1 MAWTNGLILG
11 LGALLVTIPI
21 ILHFLMQPQPKQIDF
36 PALRFLKER
45 QQSNRSRMRL
55 RHLLLLLMR
64 CLLIG
69 LLALALA
76 GPSVASREYGN
87 WLTLGGIGFS
97 GLIVL
102 GVLAAA
108 FFRSK
113 KNWLLVGILAALL
126 LGHLA
131 YGGWSA
137 SKLLN
142 SDSADVL
149 GDSQAPVAALIV
161 IDTSPR
167 MEYIN
172 ENQSRLEVAKEMGEW
187 LIGQFPVDS
196 QVCVLATDND
206 RPFFSVDVAAAKRRL
221 DTLETTFVD
230 YPIPSA
236 LAEGLQILEKTQQ
249 ERKEIYILSDL
260 TLQSWVGKDSKPVLR
275 RLKENPEISLFVVDV
290 GIEDPTNFALSSL
303 ELSSAEI
310 TQANGFEVTT
320 QITRNGGAAQ
330 RSVKLIMEKPDPP
343 RPVVRDG
350 KTIFPEGNLEE
361 QSSSLDVREN
371 GSMEVLF
378 RFEKP
383 LPEGTY
389 HGRVEIE
396 GQDGLSIDDQKFFTV
411 RVSQSWR
418 VLVVHPKNVNEHN
431 LIATISPKKRRELG
445 TSLYD
450 CQVISQDELL
460 GFSEFDDF
468 DAIFLLD
475 PTPIN
480 DPTWKLLDR
489 FVVNGGGLGICLGK
503 NAARGPFAHD
513 SFLTESATRLLTGK
527 IDQQFLNET
536 NDLFVSPQDLTHP
549 IFKSFRDNETGMA
562 WNLFPVKKH
571 WGIEMDELSDKL
583 PTQTLVAYSNREPAL
598 IERRIGSGR
607 VLVMTTPVSERSSDK
622 KRWNDL
628 FVGGNFVP
636 AWMLVRAMT
645 AHLVQDDTESL
656 NISVGQIAKFD
667 NNLLDF
673 PESYVV
679 FTPQADKPPTTIN
692 TIKSELG
699 RGHVRYR
706 FTDHPGQY
714 RMKGVE
720 DPVLRGFSVNLSE
733 STTDLT
739 RVELDNLDTVLGVDR
754 YQLAKQKNEIQR
766 QQGTTRRGQEFY
778 PLLMLMMLV
787 AFAVEYLLS
796 NRFYTSR

>member
-126 LGHLA
+126 LGHVA

-149 GDSQAPVAALIV
+149 GDSQAPIAALIV

-172 ENQSRLEVAKEMGEW
+172 ENQSRLEVAKEMSEW
-187 LIGQFPVDS
+187 LIGQFPADS

-206 RPFFSVDVAAAKRRL
+206 RPFFSVDIAAAKRRL
-221 DTLETTFVD
+221 ETLETTFVD

-236 LAEGLQILEKTQQ
+236 LAEGLQILEKTEQ

-260 TLQSWVGKDSKPVLR
+260 TLQSWVGNDSKPVLR
-275 RLKENPEISLFVVDV
+275 RLKENPEINLFVVDV
-290 GIEDPTNFALSSL
+290 GIENPTNFALSSL
-303 ELSSAEI
+303 ELSSSEI
-310 TQANGFEVTT
+310 TQASGFDITT
-320 QITRNGGAAQ
+320 QIARNGGAAQ

-350 KTIFPEGNLEE
+350 KTIFPQGTLEE
-361 QSSSLDVREN
+361 QASTLDVREN
-371 GSMEVLF
+371 GSAEVTF
-378 RFEKP
+378 HFEKS
-383 LPEGTY
+383 LPSGTY
-389 HGRVEIE
+389 HGRIEIE
-396 GQDGLSIDDQKFFTV
+396 GQDGLAIDDQKFFTF
-411 RVSQSWR
+411 RVSESWR
-418 VLVVHPKNVNEHN
+418 VLIVHPKSVNERTVT
-431 LIATISPKKRRELG
+431 ATIAPKRLRELG
-445 TSLYD
+445 ASLYD
-450 CQVISQDELL
+450 CDIVSQEELS
-460 GFSEFDDF
+460 GFNEFNDY
-468 DAIFLLD
+468 DAVFLLD
-475 PTPIN
+475 PTPIGE
-480 DPTWKLLDR
+480 PTWKLLDR
-489 FVVNGGGLGICLGK
+489 FVVGGGGLGICLGK
-503 NAARGPFAHD
+503 NAARGPFAHE
-513 SFLTESATRLLTGK
+513 SFLTDSATRLLTGK
-527 IDQQFLNET
+527 LDQQFLNET
-536 NDLFVSPQDLTHP
+536 NDLFVSPQDLSHSL
-549 IFKSFRDNETGMA
+549 FKTFRNNETGMA
-562 WNLFPVKKH
+562 WNLFPVRKH
-571 WGIEMDELSDKL
+571 WGIEMDELSETL
-583 PTQTLVAYSNREPAL
+583 PTQTLIAFSNREPAL

-607 VLVMTTPVSERSSDK
+607 VLVMTTPISERSSDK

-628 FVGGNFVP
+628 YVGKFVP
-636 AWMLVRAMT
+636 IWMLVRAMT

-656 NISVGQIAKFD
+656 NIGVGQVAKFD

-679 FTPQADKPPTTIN
+679 FTPQDDKPPTTIN

-706 FTDHPGQY
+706 FTDYPGQY

-720 DPVLRGFSVNLSE
+720 DPVLRGFSVNLSDA
-733 STTDLT
+733 TTDLT

-754 YQLAKQKNEIQR
+754 YQMATQRNEIQR

-796 NRFYTSR
+796 NRFYSSR